1 MVPDETSDLP
11 TTLPEASFLNPN
23 RKVPS
28 EARSLR
34 GLFPVPVF
42 AEFPSY
48 SLSKNAD
55 GFLQNPFWLSYCNLR
70 KLKPFPVFS
79 GEADG
84 NGIPSGSGRHSGKA
98 ELYPS
103 YCRTALWIQN
113 FPVCGIRLYKNF
125 GFRSILVKSISQ
137 SHHFCIH
144 QPISKRAG
152 YKARLHSTASA
163 RVLNACDDSDPSC
176 VRAHAHSFLPDSP
189 NSVRPDFRKGRG
201 SCPGFPS
208 WSFPV
213 LPPG

>member
-70 KLKPFPVFS
+70 KLKPFPLFS
-79 GEADG
+79 LFR
-84 NGIPSGSGRHSGKA
+84 IMKPTVCIA
-98 ELYPS
+98 EPALLTS
-103 YCRTALWIQN
+103 RT
-113 FPVCGIRLYKNF
+113 
-125 GFRSILVKSISQ
+125 FRIIL
-137 SHHFCIH
+137 
-144 QPISKRAG
+144 
-152 YKARLHSTASA
+152 
-163 RVLNACDDSDPSC
+163 
-176 VRAHAHSFLPDSP
+176 
-189 NSVRPDFRKGRG
+189 
-201 SCPGFPS
+201 
-208 WSFPV
+208 
-213 LPPG
+213 

>member
-70 KLKPFPVFS
+70 KLKARNKKAWISDDILFHKIRGAGQSVSRFR
-79 GEADG
+79 GKHRAADRFCHNLRG
-84 NGIPSGSGRHSGKA
+84 QSSNRIK
-98 ELYPS
+98 
-103 YCRTALWIQN
+103 
-113 FPVCGIRLYKNF
+113 IRCN
-125 GFRSILVKSISQ
+125 
-137 SHHFCIH
+137 
-144 QPISKRAG
+144 
-152 YKARLHSTASA
+152 
-163 RVLNACDDSDPSC
+163 
-176 VRAHAHSFLPDSP
+176 LP
-189 NSVRPDFRKGRG
+189 R
-201 SCPGFPS
+201 
-208 WSFPV
+208 
-213 LPPG
+213 

>member
-70 KLKPFPVFS
+70 KLKQILQQFSSDFLLISPCVFPVILLRFYHNNDPRFDS
-79 GEADG
+79 ESSRHRNILADAYKEFPQKFHHSYPLSYKTQVLAFFDLSCRCSSS
-84 NGIPSGSGRHSGKA
+84 ITLIRSSYILRGRH
-98 ELYPS
+98 
-103 YCRTALWIQN
+103 
-113 FPVCGIRLYKNF
+113 FPCF
-125 GFRSILVKSISQ
+125 
-137 SHHFCIH
+137 
-144 QPISKRAG
+144 
-152 YKARLHSTASA
+152 SA
-163 RVLNACDDSDPSC
+163 R
-176 VRAHAHSFLPDSP
+176 
-189 NSVRPDFRKGRG
+189 
-201 SCPGFPS
+201 
-208 WSFPV
+208 
-213 LPPG
+213 

>member
-70 KLKPFPVFS
+70 KLKPHDQFTQVVQ
-79 GEADG
+79 
-84 NGIPSGSGRHSGKA
+84 KA
-98 ELYPS
+98 
-103 YCRTALWIQN
+103 
-113 FPVCGIRLYKNF
+113 
-125 GFRSILVKSISQ
+125 
-137 SHHFCIH
+137 IH
-144 QPISKRAG
+144 QFPGRSN
-152 YKARLHSTASA
+152 LHLD
-163 RVLNACDDSDPSC
+163 VDL
-176 VRAHAHSFLPDSP
+176 LSP
-189 NSVRPDFRKGRG
+189 APDF
-201 SCPGFPS
+201 S
-208 WSFPV
+208 W
-213 LPPG
+213 

>member
-70 KLKPFPVFS
+70 KLKFIKNYKFS
-79 GEADG
+79 LPNNHREISFIR
-84 NGIPSGSGRHSGKA
+84 IPSYVYVSCFVLARIIFGYASLILSKGSYS
-98 ELYPS
+98 L
-103 YCRTALWIQN
+103 
-113 FPVCGIRLYKNF
+113 
-125 GFRSILVKSISQ
+125 
-137 SHHFCIH
+137 
-144 QPISKRAG
+144 
-152 YKARLHSTASA
+152 
-163 RVLNACDDSDPSC
+163 
-176 VRAHAHSFLPDSP
+176 
-189 NSVRPDFRKGRG
+189 
-201 SCPGFPS
+201 
-208 WSFPV
+208 
-213 LPPG
+213 

>member
-70 KLKPFPVFS
+70 KLK
-79 GEADG
+79 A
-84 NGIPSGSGRHSGKA
+84 K
-98 ELYPS
+98 
-103 YCRTALWIQN
+103 
-113 FPVCGIRLYKNF
+113 KNSERIIWDWTL
-125 GFRSILVKSISQ
+125 GQTL
-137 SHHFCIH
+137 
-144 QPISKRAG
+144 
-152 YKARLHSTASA
+152 
-163 RVLNACDDSDPSC
+163 
-176 VRAHAHSFLPDSP
+176 
-189 NSVRPDFRKGRG
+189 
-201 SCPGFPS
+201 
-208 WSFPV
+208 
-213 LPPG
+213 

>member
-70 KLKPFPVFS
+70 KLKNDRILTKSNQKVIMMIEKIKKYISTFP
-79 GEADG
+79 
-84 NGIPSGSGRHSGKA
+84 R
-98 ELYPS
+98 
-103 YCRTALWIQN
+103 
-113 FPVCGIRLYKNF
+113 
-125 GFRSILVKSISQ
+125 
-137 SHHFCIH
+137 
-144 QPISKRAG
+144 
-152 YKARLHSTASA
+152 
-163 RVLNACDDSDPSC
+163 
-176 VRAHAHSFLPDSP
+176 
-189 NSVRPDFRKGRG
+189 
-201 SCPGFPS
+201 
-208 WSFPV
+208 
-213 LPPG
+213 

>member
-70 KLKPFPVFS
+70 KLKPAALQVNLSRQP
-79 GEADG
+79 EEG
-84 NGIPSGSGRHSGKA
+84 NGQIPSGGFLNRRTQK
-98 ELYPS
+98 PS
-103 YCRTALWIQN
+103 SSRCLAACLIDLNQT
-113 FPVCGIRLYKNF
+113 
-125 GFRSILVKSISQ
+125 RSAQKKYEK
-137 SHHFCIH
+137 H
-144 QPISKRAG
+144 
-152 YKARLHSTASA
+152 
-163 RVLNACDDSDPSC
+163 N
-176 VRAHAHSFLPDSP
+176 
-189 NSVRPDFRKGRG
+189 
-201 SCPGFPS
+201 
-208 WSFPV
+208 
-213 LPPG
+213 

>member
-70 KLKPFPVFS
+70 KLKIDLRFELALGQSQSQRVLIFIFFLK
-79 GEADG
+79 EQF
-84 NGIPSGSGRHSGKA
+84 
-98 ELYPS
+98 LYPV
-103 YCRTALWIQN
+103 YIMLICHNKPFHWLI
-113 FPVCGIRLYKNF
+113 
-125 GFRSILVKSISQ
+125 
-137 SHHFCIH
+137 
-144 QPISKRAG
+144 
-152 YKARLHSTASA
+152 
-163 RVLNACDDSDPSC
+163 
-176 VRAHAHSFLPDSP
+176 
-189 NSVRPDFRKGRG
+189 
-201 SCPGFPS
+201 
-208 WSFPV
+208 
-213 LPPG
+213 

>member
-70 KLKPFPVFS
+70 KLKGF
-79 GEADG
+79 EKWQ
-84 NGIPSGSGRHSGKA
+84 GRHSDCD
-98 ELYPS
+98 LH
-103 YCRTALWIQN
+103 N
-113 FPVCGIRLYKNF
+113 FLE
-125 GFRSILVKSISQ
+125 
-137 SHHFCIH
+137 
-144 QPISKRAG
+144 
-152 YKARLHSTASA
+152 
-163 RVLNACDDSDPSC
+163 
-176 VRAHAHSFLPDSP
+176 
-189 NSVRPDFRKGRG
+189 RPQTKGRKKEH
-201 SCPGFPS
+201 PAD
-208 WSFPV
+208 
-213 LPPG
+213 

>member
-70 KLKPFPVFS
+70 KLKPPLQAHKWHSKFKDDWFRTTGIVRRLQFYRQKTCEHITRRS
-79 GEADG
+79 SFGADKR
-84 NGIPSGSGRHSGKA
+84 I
-98 ELYPS
+98 
-103 YCRTALWIQN
+103 RT
-113 FPVCGIRLYKNF
+113 
-125 GFRSILVKSISQ
+125 
-137 SHHFCIH
+137 
-144 QPISKRAG
+144 
-152 YKARLHSTASA
+152 STKTIFT
-163 RVLNACDDSDPSC
+163 RT
-176 VRAHAHSFLPDSP
+176 
-189 NSVRPDFRKGRG
+189 
-201 SCPGFPS
+201 
-208 WSFPV
+208 
-213 LPPG
+213 

>member
-70 KLKPFPVFS
+70 KLKQQTK
-79 GEADG
+79 
-84 NGIPSGSGRHSGKA
+84 R
-98 ELYPS
+98 Y
-103 YCRTALWIQN
+103 RN
-113 FPVCGIRLYKNF
+113 F
-125 GFRSILVKSISQ
+125 LVLCK
-137 SHHFCIH
+137 
-144 QPISKRAG
+144 KRAG
-152 YKARLHSTASA
+152 PPCLLLKGTVLLFFRVFTIRYCFCRSFRSGSFRFSYGYFSPHSAFF
-163 RVLNACDDSDPSC
+163 DYF
-176 VRAHAHSFLPDSP
+176 SFLIPP
-189 NSVRPDFRKGRG
+189 L
-201 SCPGFPS
+201 FPILRC
-208 WSFPV
+208 F
-213 LPPG
+213 L

>member
-70 KLKPFPVFS
+70 KLKFPFCKRCLR
-79 GEADG
+79 A
-84 NGIPSGSGRHSGKA
+84 IGS
-98 ELYPS
+98 
-103 YCRTALWIQN
+103 
-113 FPVCGIRLYKNF
+113 
-125 GFRSILVKSISQ
+125 
-137 SHHFCIH
+137 
-144 QPISKRAG
+144 
-152 YKARLHSTASA
+152 
-163 RVLNACDDSDPSC
+163 
-176 VRAHAHSFLPDSP
+176 
-189 NSVRPDFRKGRG
+189 
-201 SCPGFPS
+201 
-208 WSFPV
+208 
-213 LPPG
+213 

>member
-70 KLKPFPVFS
+70 KLKKFS
-79 GEADG
+79 PAFLK
-84 NGIPSGSGRHSGKA
+84 NIPYDPGLS
-98 ELYPS
+98 
-103 YCRTALWIQN
+103 IQ
-113 FPVCGIRLYKNF
+113 Y
-125 GFRSILVKSISQ
+125 
-137 SHHFCIH
+137 
-144 QPISKRAG
+144 
-152 YKARLHSTASA
+152 SA
-163 RVLNACDDSDPSC
+163 PA
-176 VRAHAHSFLPDSP
+176 
-189 NSVRPDFRKGRG
+189 
-201 SCPGFPS
+201 PGFFQS
-208 WSFPV
+208 RF
-213 LPPG
+213 

>member
-70 KLKPFPVFS
+70 KLK
-79 GEADG
+79 
-84 NGIPSGSGRHSGKA
+84 SGRETAILPG
-98 ELYPS
+98 LYS
-103 YCRTALWIQN
+103 
-113 FPVCGIRLYKNF
+113 
-125 GFRSILVKSISQ
+125 
-137 SHHFCIH
+137 
-144 QPISKRAG
+144 
-152 YKARLHSTASA
+152 
-163 RVLNACDDSDPSC
+163 
-176 VRAHAHSFLPDSP
+176 SFLFFIISRTRTQITAIPPQMIPKPCCIWDRGIQ
-189 NSVRPDFRKGRG
+189 RPSTFM
-201 SCPGFPS
+201 P
-208 WSFPV
+208 
-213 LPPG
+213 

>member
-70 KLKPFPVFS
+70 KLKIDLRF
-79 GEADG
+79 
-84 NGIPSGSGRHSGKA
+84 
-98 ELYPS
+98 ELAYS
-103 YCRTALWIQN
+103 LAYSLRRVSHRELWIN
-113 FPVCGIRLYKNF
+113 M
-125 GFRSILVKSISQ
+125 
-137 SHHFCIH
+137 
-144 QPISKRAG
+144 
-152 YKARLHSTASA
+152 
-163 RVLNACDDSDPSC
+163 
-176 VRAHAHSFLPDSP
+176 
-189 NSVRPDFRKGRG
+189 
-201 SCPGFPS
+201 
-208 WSFPV
+208 
-213 LPPG
+213 

>member
-70 KLKPFPVFS
+70 KLKKSFQRRCQVVVEFLV
-79 GEADG
+79 D
-84 NGIPSGSGRHSGKA
+84 
-98 ELYPS
+98 
-103 YCRTALWIQN
+103 
-113 FPVCGIRLYKNF
+113 
-125 GFRSILVKSISQ
+125 RSKMII
-137 SHHFCIH
+137 I
-144 QPISKRAG
+144 
-152 YKARLHSTASA
+152 
-163 RVLNACDDSDPSC
+163 
-176 VRAHAHSFLPDSP
+176 
-189 NSVRPDFRKGRG
+189 
-201 SCPGFPS
+201 
-208 WSFPV
+208 
-213 LPPG
+213 

>member
-70 KLKPFPVFS
+70 KLKDTTPFLYL
-79 GEADG
+79 
-84 NGIPSGSGRHSGKA
+84 
-98 ELYPS
+98 EL
-103 YCRTALWIQN
+103 
-113 FPVCGIRLYKNF
+113 
-125 GFRSILVKSISQ
+125 
-137 SHHFCIH
+137 
-144 QPISKRAG
+144 
-152 YKARLHSTASA
+152 LHKKITMAPE
-163 RVLNACDDSDPSC
+163 LN
-176 VRAHAHSFLPDSP
+176 
-189 NSVRPDFRKGRG
+189 
-201 SCPGFPS
+201 PGAIAKLTYF
-208 WSFPV
+208 
-213 LPPG
+213 

>member
-70 KLKPFPVFS
+70 KLKMVRLRRKLFS
-79 GEADG
+79 KIFKKQLTD
-84 NGIPSGSGRHSGKA
+84 IVRHSILK
-98 ELYPS
+98 
-103 YCRTALWIQN
+103 
-113 FPVCGIRLYKNF
+113 
-125 GFRSILVKSISQ
+125 LVKANQ
-137 SHHFCIH
+137 TKKHIH
-144 QPISKRAG
+144 TGKCRIP
-152 YKARLHSTASA
+152 Y
-163 RVLNACDDSDPSC
+163 
-176 VRAHAHSFLPDSP
+176 FLPHWLAYT
-189 NSVRPDFRKGRG
+189 N
-201 SCPGFPS
+201 
-208 WSFPV
+208 
-213 LPPG
+213 

>member
-70 KLKPFPVFS
+70 KLKSLCVDS
-79 GEADG
+79 
-84 NGIPSGSGRHSGKA
+84 
-98 ELYPS
+98 ELVK
-103 YCRTALWIQN
+103 TALEN
-113 FPVCGIRLYKNF
+113 LLSSGAED
-125 GFRSILVKSISQ
+125 VKST
-137 SHHFCIH
+137 
-144 QPISKRAG
+144 R
-152 YKARLHSTASA
+152 
-163 RVLNACDDSDPSC
+163 
-176 VRAHAHSFLPDSP
+176 
-189 NSVRPDFRKGRG
+189 SV
-201 SCPGFPS
+201 
-208 WSFPV
+208 V
-213 LPPG
+213 

>member
-70 KLKPFPVFS
+70 KLKYYYEGYNLS
-79 GEADG
+79 EIAQITGESE
-84 NGIPSGSGRHSGKA
+84 N
-98 ELYPS
+98 
-103 YCRTALWIQN
+103 T
-113 FPVCGIRLYKNF
+113 
-125 GFRSILVKSISQ
+125 VKSRHRRALEKLRDFAAKETVIENRQ
-137 SHHFCIH
+137 
-144 QPISKRAG
+144 QGKR
-152 YKARLHSTASA
+152 
-163 RVLNACDDSDPSC
+163 
-176 VRAHAHSFLPDSP
+176 
-189 NSVRPDFRKGRG
+189 
-201 SCPGFPS
+201 
-208 WSFPV
+208 
-213 LPPG
+213 

>member
-70 KLKPFPVFS
+70 KLKGIFS
-79 GEADG
+79 
-84 NGIPSGSGRHSGKA
+84 PSPRPRFSDAFVHNRI
-98 ELYPS
+98 
-103 YCRTALWIQN
+103 CR
-113 FPVCGIRLYKNF
+113 
-125 GFRSILVKSISQ
+125 S
-137 SHHFCIH
+137 
-144 QPISKRAG
+144 
-152 YKARLHSTASA
+152 ASP
-163 RVLNACDDSDPSC
+163 RRWP
-176 VRAHAHSFLPDSP
+176 P
-189 NSVRPDFRKGRG
+189 
-201 SCPGFPS
+201 PS
-208 WSFPV
+208 WDRVTDRRTQSAFQKKRTETRRP
-213 LPPG
+213 LLLSDRSDTPLYRRSSAPLHRWIASIRPG

>member
-70 KLKPFPVFS
+70 KLK
-79 GEADG
+79 
-84 NGIPSGSGRHSGKA
+84 N
-98 ELYPS
+98 
-103 YCRTALWIQN
+103 
-113 FPVCGIRLYKNF
+113 
-125 GFRSILVKSISQ
+125 
-137 SHHFCIH
+137 
-144 QPISKRAG
+144 
-152 YKARLHSTASA
+152 
-163 RVLNACDDSDPSC
+163 
-176 VRAHAHSFLPDSP
+176 FLPFLDTGTKAFCCAATLFC
-189 NSVRPDFRKGRG
+189 NLRK
-201 SCPGFPS
+201 FPLLS
-208 WSFPV
+208 SRFSLKKVNFFLNNV
-213 LPPG
+213 L

>member
-70 KLKPFPVFS
+70 KLKLVRFGHFLYFCIKTGYMAKIKLLS
-79 GEADG
+79 LFLISEHTFFFFRY
-84 NGIPSGSGRHSGKA
+84 NHSIFYLK
-98 ELYPS
+98 
-103 YCRTALWIQN
+103 IFN
-113 FPVCGIRLYKNF
+113 
-125 GFRSILVKSISQ
+125 ISQ
-137 SHHFCIH
+137 TLF
-144 QPISKRAG
+144 
-152 YKARLHSTASA
+152 RL
-163 RVLNACDDSDPSC
+163 
-176 VRAHAHSFLPDSP
+176 
-189 NSVRPDFRKGRG
+189 
-201 SCPGFPS
+201 PG
-208 WSFPV
+208 
-213 LPPG
+213 

>member
-70 KLKPFPVFS
+70 KLKGFLKKLKASFLFLLIPSYIRLPEKIPFPHKYS
-79 GEADG
+79 
-84 NGIPSGSGRHSGKA
+84 
-98 ELYPS
+98 
-103 YCRTALWIQN
+103 
-113 FPVCGIRLYKNF
+113 
-125 GFRSILVKSISQ
+125 
-137 SHHFCIH
+137 
-144 QPISKRAG
+144 
-152 YKARLHSTASA
+152 
-163 RVLNACDDSDPSC
+163 
-176 VRAHAHSFLPDSP
+176 
-189 NSVRPDFRKGRG
+189 
-201 SCPGFPS
+201 
-208 WSFPV
+208 
-213 LPPG
+213 